1 MQEKFF
7 GKHPN
12 IISLPNLI
20 EVQLNSYKW
29 FRQTGLKELF
39 EEVSPIRDWS
49 GKELELYF
57 TDYYFDE
64 PKYNETE
71 AKRQNVSYEAPL
83 RAKLR
88 LVNKKTGEVKEQ
100 EIYLGEFPLMTE
112 RGTFIVNG
120 VERVV
125 VSQLIRS
132 SGVFFTAD
140 NVRGRKLFGAKI
152 IPNRGAWLEFE
163 TDMDNAIF
171 VKIDRK
177 RKVPVTALLRAF
189 GLSSDDDIRRALG
202 SDEYR
207 LKEKQVLEEL
217 KRNRDFLS
225 ELEKKSKEITY
236 FIEKALPELIQ
247 KIKNSLPSDETI
259 IYPPG
264 FLQNFKLLSKVYG
277 SGSKKFEKNKFGYEF
292 PKYWHDFHLFR
303 VSKKWSNSE
312 VKNQNVAEFF
322 NNEKE
327 NLYDRV
333 KEVDKSYK
341 DFENEIY
348 GKFKESKYDELLRKD
363 NRLETVVGNLK
374 ELFKQKDVFEEI
386 AIWNSSEEI
395 MEKINQIEEIMSS
408 RDSIINSEIKKRI
421 GESDDDYIEATIKK
435 DVARNQGEGFIEVY
449 KRLRPGDLATV
460 ENARQMIEA
469 MFFDFE
475 RYDLAKVGRWKFN
488 LRLGMNTPLTKECRI
503 LRPEDLAAVIKEIIR
518 LNNNPDAQADDID
531 HLANRR
537 VRALGELLQ
546 NKLRVGMA
554 RMERIIKDR
563 MTTLDIA
570 TITPAQLA
578 NIRPFMAAIKEFFTT
593 SQLSQ
598 FMDQVNPLAELEHKR
613 RISAMGPGGLTR
625 ERAGFE
631 VRDVHTTYYG
641 RICPIQTPEGPNI
654 GLIGTL
660 ASFAR
665 VNEFGFLETPYRK
678 IKNGKASNEIIYMNA
693 FEEQKHDI
701 AHAGV
706 PLSKDGTFAE
716 ELVQARVHGQASVTK
731 RARIDFMDVSPQ
743 QFISIATSLIPFLEH
758 DDATRALMGSNMQR
772 QSVSCI
778 KPEAPLV
785 GTGVETKSALDSG
798 QVILAQE
805 DGQITEV
812 DADRV
817 VVKNKSGKLNVY
829 PLQTFSRTNQFTSI
843 NQHPSVRKGQA
854 VKRGDILAN
863 GAAIDNGKLA
873 LGQNLLVA
881 FLSWRGA
888 NFEDAIIISEKVIR
902 DDRYTSVH
910 IEDFSCDVRETKLG
924 PEITTPDIPNVGE
937 ERLKDL
943 DEEGIVRIGAEVGPN
958 NILVGKISPKGEADL
973 TAEERLLRAIFGDK
987 ARDVKDTSLRM
998 PYGKRGRIIGIKVF
1012 SREKGDK
1019 LPAGV
1024 IKTIQVEVAQLRKV
1038 MVGDK
1043 LAGRHGNKGV
1053 ISKVLPV
1060 EEMPYLAD
1068 GTAVDIILNPLGVA
1082 SRMNIGQILETHLG
1096 LAAKILGYLAVS
1108 PSLDGAK
1115 EEDIK
1120 NELKKAGF
1128 AEDGKMVLYDGQ
1140 TGQPFNQRV
1149 TVGYIYMM
1157 KLHHLVEDK
1166 IHMRSI
1172 GPYSLITQQPLGG
1185 KAQFGGQRFGEME
1198 VWALEGYGAA
1208 HTLQEMLTIKSDD
1221 VLGRA
1226 NAYDAIIRGLPIK
1239 APHVPASFSVLVS
1252 ELKALG
1258 LGVEL
1263 IGVKEEGEE
1272 RKDDTDSQKI

>member
-1 MQEKFF
+1 MQDKFF

-12 IISLPNLI
+12 AISLPDLI
-20 EVQLNSYKW
+20 EVQLDSYKW
-29 FRQTGLKELF
+29 FKDKGLKELF

-71 AKRQNVSYEAPL
+71 AKRQNVSFEAPL

-88 LVNKKTGEVKEQ
+88 LVNKKTGEIKEQ
-100 EIYLGEFPLMTE
+100 EIYLGEFPLMTD

-132 SGVFFTAD
+132 SGVFFTAE

-163 TDMDNAIF
+163 TDFDNAIF

-177 RKVPVTALLRAF
+177 RKVPVTSLLRAF
-189 GLSSDDDIRRALG
+189 GIDT
-202 SDEYR
+202 DE
-207 LKEKQVLEEL
+207 
-217 KRNRDFLS
+217 
-225 ELEKKSKEITY
+225 
-236 FIEKALPELIQ
+236 
-247 KIKNSLPSDETI
+247 
-259 IYPPG
+259 
-264 FLQNFKLLSKVYG
+264 KLLKT
-277 SGSKKFEKNKFGYEF
+277 FA
-292 PKYWHDFHLFR
+292 D
-303 VSKKWSNSE
+303 
-312 VKNQNVAEFF
+312 
-322 NNEKE
+322 
-327 NLYDRV
+327 
-333 KEVDKSYK
+333 VDT
-341 DFENEIY
+341 D
-348 GKFKESKYDELLRKD
+348 
-363 NRLETVVGNLK
+363 
-374 ELFKQKDVFEEI
+374 
-386 AIWNSSEEI
+386 
-395 MEKINQIEEIMSS
+395 
-408 RDSIINSEIKKRI
+408 SEIK
-421 GESDDDYIEATIKK
+421 YIQSTIKR
-435 DVARNQGEGFIEVY
+435 DASHNQGEGFIEVY

-460 ENARQMIEA
+460 DNAQQMIEA

-475 RYDLAKVGRWKFN
+475 RYDMAKVGRWKFN
-488 LRLGMNTPLTKECRI
+488 LRLGASVPLSKEYRTM
-503 LRPEDLAAVIKEIIR
+503 RPEDLVLVIKEIIK
-518 LNNNPDAQADDID
+518 LNNDSQAMQDDID

-570 TITPAQLA
+570 SITPAQLV
-578 NIRPFMAAIKEFFTT
+578 NIRPFMAAVKEFFTT

-631 VRDVHTTYYG
+631 VRDVHPTYYG

-665 VNEFGFLETPYRK
+665 VNEFGFLETPYLRVK
-678 IKNGKASNEIIYMNA
+678 DGKVTSEVVYMNA
-693 FEEQKHDI
+693 FEEQKYSI

-706 PLSKDGTFAE
+706 PVSKDGKILE
-716 ELVQARVHGQASVTK
+716 EKVQARVHGQASVNK
-731 RARIDFMDVSPQ
+731 REKISFMDVSPQ
-743 QFISIATSLIPFLEH
+743 EFISVATSLIPFLEH

-785 GTGVETKSALDSG
+785 GTGVEKKAALDSG
-798 QVILAQE
+798 QLILAQE
-805 DGQITEV
+805 NGEVIEVGADHVTVKKDGKEKGSNSARTY
-812 DADRV
+812 D
-817 VVKNKSGKLNVY
+817 
-829 PLQTFSRTNQFTSI
+829 LQNFVRTNQFTSI
-843 NQHPSVRKGQA
+843 DQHPRVKKGQK
-854 VKRGDILAN
+854 VKKGDVLAE
-863 GAAIDNGKLA
+863 GAAIDDGRLA

-888 NFEDAIIISEKVIR
+888 NFEDAIIISEKVVR
-902 DDRYTSVH
+902 DDRYTSIH
-910 IEDFSCDVRETKLG
+910 IEDFSSDVRETKLG

-958 NILVGKISPKGEADL
+958 DILVGKISPKGEADL
-973 TAEERLLRAIFGDK
+973 TAEERLLRAIFGEK
-987 ARDVKDTSLRM
+987 ARDVKDTSLRL
-998 PYGKRGRIIGIKVF
+998 PHGKRGRIIGIKIF

-1053 ISKVLPV
+1053 IARILP
-1060 EEMPYLAD
+1060 EEDMPYLAD
-1068 GTAVDIILNPLGVA
+1068 GTPVDIILNPLGVA

-1096 LAAKILGYLAVS
+1096 LAAKKLNFRALS
-1108 PSLDGAK
+1108 PALDGAS
-1115 EEDIK
+1115 EQDIK
-1120 NELKKAGF
+1120 AELKKAGF
-1128 AEDGKMVLYDGQ
+1128 AEDGKTIMHDGR
-1140 TGQPFNQRV
+1140 TGEIFNQRV

-1221 VLGRA
+1221 VVGRA

-1239 APHVPASFSVLVS
+1239 APNVPASFNVLVS

-1263 IGVKEEGEE
+1263 VGVKEDKEEEE
-1272 RKDDTDSQKI
+1272 RHFDNREEKK